1 MTKLIA
7 ALALLAALSAQAQT
21 LTLTPQSCS
30 GTCYCGGV
38 QTDDPATPV
47 LDYLNYS
54 ASYKRLTL
62 SIDGVTYD
70 SGVGG
75 AQNLSAVQLFD
86 GLGDLMTASVAF
98 LQTAK
103 LNRSGHNYYIHHCQL
118 VSGSL
123 VR

>member
-1 MTKLIA
+1 VKKSLLAI
-7 ALALLAALSAQAQT
+7 ALLAALSAQAQT
-21 LTLTPQSCS
+21 LTLTPQGCS
-30 GTCYCGGV
+30 GTCYCSGV
-38 QTDDPATPV
+38 QTDDPTTPV

-54 ASYKRLTL
+54 SSYRRLTL

-75 AQNLSAVQLFD
+75 AQNLASVQLFD
-86 GLGDLMTASVAF
+86 GLGDLITASVAF

-103 LNRSGHNYYIHHCQL
+103 LNRSGHNYYIHHCSL

-123 VR
+123 VK

>member
-1 MTKLIA
+1 MTRPLI

-21 LTLTPQSCS
+21 LTLTPQSCAP
-30 GTCYCGGV
+30 TCYCSGV
-38 QTDDPATPV
+38 QTDDPAVT

-54 ASYKRLTL
+54 SGYKRLTL
-62 SIDGVTYD
+62 SLAGVTYD

-86 GLGDLMTASVAF
+86 GLGDMLTASVAF
-98 LQTAK
+98 RQWST
-103 LNRSGHNYYIHHCQL
+103 LNRSGHNYYVHHCAL
-118 VSGSL
+118 TGGSL